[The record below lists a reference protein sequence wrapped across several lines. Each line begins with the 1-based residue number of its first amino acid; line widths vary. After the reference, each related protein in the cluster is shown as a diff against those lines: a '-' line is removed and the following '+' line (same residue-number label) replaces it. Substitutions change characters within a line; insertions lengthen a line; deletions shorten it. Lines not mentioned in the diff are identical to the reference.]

1 MMIDSK
7 DLLELLMGLLA
18 ESLDKPLVYGH
29 GIITEQQIA
38 FDKEILEKNKSMIA
52 SFLKELGVDQY
63 SSISLERLTKLKN
76 GDAWNELQT
85 KEEFETLEYLLACC
99 DACGFITNNILTI
112 QRNEYE
118 LGDVSSILTSDF
130 GERMNSGINDE
141 WLHMLREHVVSW
153 MHFPV
158 NYDKIT
164 QFSCV
169 DDTNSPHYLAKKR
182 EEI

>member
-1 MMIDSK
+1 MIDSK

-118 LGDVSSILTSDF
+118 LGEVSSILTSDF
-130 GERMNSGINDE
+130 GERMNSGINEE
-141 WLHMLREHVVSW
+141 WLQILRECVISR
-153 MHFPV
+153 MYFPV
-158 NYDKIT
+158 NNDKIT
-164 QFSCV
+164 QYSC
-169 DDTNSPHYLAKKR
+169 DDNAFLPHSLAKKR